1 MKKYITILVGLMAFQ
16 LAVAQESTESVDEKS
31 TLRERFVVMKAK
43 SQTYGEYKVIKE
55 VVLDGVLKITMDS
68 VKAGRASL
76 RETRD
81 RVSALEIELQNIQ
94 ATLKQK
100 EASMEEITYDGTHIN
115 VMGIPFEKATFVG
128 LVSIVILG
136 LLALLGIIFARL
148 KSQNDSL
155 REKTE
160 LIETTNH
167 EFEDYKRK
175 ALDRQ
180 TKISREL
187 QNERNKLMEIK
198 RP

>member
-1 MKKYITILVGLMAFQ
+1 MKKYFAILVGLMAFQ
-16 LAVAQESTESVDEKS
+16 LVSAQETTESVDEKS

-43 SQTYGEYKVIKE
+43 SQTYGEYKVVKE
-55 VVLDGVLKITMDS
+55 VVLDGVWKITTDS
-68 VKAGRASL
+68 IKAGRASL

-81 RVSALEIELQNIQ
+81 RVSALETELQNIQ

-128 LVSIVILG
+128 IVSIIVVG
-136 LLALLGIIFARL
+136 LLALLGVIFARL
-148 KSQNDSL
+148 KSQKDSL
-155 REKTE
+155 REKSE
-160 LIETTNH
+160 LVETTIH

-187 QNERNKLMEIK
+187 QNERNKAMEVK

>member
-1 MKKYITILVGLMAFQ
+1 MKKYFAILVGLMAFH
-16 LAVAQESTESVDEKS
+16 LASAQESVESVSEKS

-43 SQTYGEYKVIKE
+43 SQTYGDYKVIKE
-55 VVLDGVLKITMDS
+55 IVLDGVWKITMDS
-68 VKAGRASL
+68 INSGRAVL
-76 RETRD
+76 RDTRN
-81 RVSALEIELQNIQ
+81 RVSALEAELVGIQ

-115 VMGIPFEKATFVG
+115 VLGIPFEKKTFVG
-128 LVSIVILG
+128 IVAITVLALV
-136 LLALLGIIFARL
+136 ALLGIIFARL
-148 KSQNDSL
+148 NSQNASL
-155 REKTE
+155 REKSE

>member
-1 MKKYITILVGLMAFQ
+1 MKKYFAILVGLMAFE
-16 LAVAQESTESVDEKS
+16 LAAAQESVESVSERS
-31 TLRERFVVMKAK
+31 TLRERFVIMKAK
-43 SQTYGEYKVIKE
+43 SQTYGDYKVVKE
-55 VVLDGVLKITMDS
+55 TVLDGVWKITMDS
-68 VKAGRASL
+68 INSGKAVL
-76 RETRD
+76 RDTRN
-81 RVSALEIELQNIQ
+81 RVSALENELQNIQ

-100 EASMEEITYDGTHIN
+100 EASMVEITYDGTHIN
-115 VMGIPFEKATFVG
+115 VLGISFEKGTFVG
-128 LVSIVILG
+128 MVAIIVLA

-148 KSQNDSL
+148 NSQNASL
-155 REKTE
+155 REKSE